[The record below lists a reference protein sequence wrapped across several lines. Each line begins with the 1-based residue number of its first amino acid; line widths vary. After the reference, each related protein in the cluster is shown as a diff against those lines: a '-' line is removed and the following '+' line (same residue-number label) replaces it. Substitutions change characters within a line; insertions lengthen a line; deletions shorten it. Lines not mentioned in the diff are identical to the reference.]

1 MDLYR
6 SATRQQYN
14 DVPSSPANS
23 QVRNYLHFGSFH
35 LDLERRELFRDGL
48 PIRVQGKIIEAL
60 LILVEHPGQIIT
72 REILRAR
79 LWPGDAQINY
89 DANVNTTVNKL
100 RQVLGD
106 TNEESRFIETIPRKG
121 YSFVAKVDYADR
133 SGLSA
138 DGKIPGNS
146 QGKAAIRSLFAE
158 WEFLRSGKAGL
169 WFTASLLALTM
180 AAILFGAAVTL
191 YSHRSAQHEVGLP
204 AGQDKQTSHP

>member
-6 SATRQQYN
+6 SATRQQCN
-14 DVPSSPANS
+14 DVPSSTANL

-79 LWPGDAQINY
+79 LWPGDTQINY

-100 RQVLGD
+100 RHALGD
-106 TNEESRFIETIPRKG
+106 SHDRPFYVETIPRRGYTFIAKAEFEEQLPIVSREKG
-121 YSFVAKVDYADR
+121 ASAA
-133 SGLSA
+133 GLSEGA
-138 DGKIPGNS
+138 VFPTARSFFG
-146 QGKAAIRSLFAE
+146 AIEPSRWFTVGAISLFV
-158 WEFLRSGKAGL
+158 G
-169 WFTASLLALTM
+169 
-180 AAILFGAAVTL
+180 AILFGAAVVL
-191 YSHRSAQHEVGLP
+191 FVHRGY
-204 AGQDKQTSHP
+204 